1 MPLIIFVKRSSLGF
15 WIRLCSSYKNHLNWL
30 KFFILK
36 TENIFK
42 TRCASIYKT
51 KKLFAL
57 FISLFWGCN
66 CTWES
71 LPLPQIRTP
80 ITLRLLNTK
89 SLWFVSV
96 FVIRNSKFS
105 ADILGCI
112 ATLFIILVPD
122 MHNLKLS
129 LKMQRRMRNLVRRS
143 FLRKQFTAE
152 SC

>member
-42 TRCASIYKT
+42 TPCASIYKT

-57 FISLFWGCN
+57 FMSLFWGCN

-71 LPLPQIRTP
+71 LPLSQIRTP

-96 FVIRNSKFS
+96 FVIRSSKFS
-105 ADILGCI
+105 EDMLGCI